1 MTTRDVGRVLMLAI
15 GFTAA
20 VVIGTPIAGI
30 VLLASYPGCTKE
42 GY

>member
-1 MTTRDVGRVLMLAI
+1 MTTRDLGRVLMIAI
-15 GFTAA
+15 GVTVA
-20 VVIGTPIAGI
+20 VVIGTPIAGV

>member
-1 MTTRDVGRVLMLAI
+1 MTTRDVGRVLVLAI

-20 VVIGTPIAGI
+20 VVIGTPIAVL
-30 VLLASYPGCTKE
+30 VLLAAYPGCTKE